1 MQSDPIAIQ
10 KTVKLYLLIGLALF
24 VCTALTVA
32 VATVPA
38 LDFGKH
44 GFDTYDCVIGL
55 LIATFKASLV
65 GAIFMH
71 LNHER
76 KTVYWVF
83 GGAFVFFFFL
93 AFLTLL
99 AKSDPIHYD
108 GFFK

>member
-1 MQSDPIAIQ
+1 METNPEAVK
-10 KTVKLYLLIGLALF
+10 KTTRLYLLVGLALF
-24 VCTALTVA
+24 AFTALTVA

-44 GFDTYDCVIGL
+44 GFDAVDCTVGL
-55 LIATFKASLV
+55 IIATVKASLV
-65 GAIFMH
+65 AAIFMH

-76 KTVYWVF
+76 KAIYWVF
-83 GGAFVFFFFL
+83 GAGLVFFFFL
-93 AFLTLL
+93 GFLTLL

>member
-1 MQSDPIAIQ
+1 MQTNPEAVK
-10 KTVKLYLLIGLALF
+10 KTARLYLLVGLALF
-24 VCTALTVA
+24 LFTALTVA

-44 GFDTYDCVIGL
+44 GFDMEDCIIGL
-55 LIATFKASLV
+55 CIAAVKSSLV
-65 GAIFMH
+65 AAIFMH

-76 KTVYWVF
+76 KAIYWIF
-83 GGAFVFFFFL
+83 GGGLVFFFFL
-93 AFLTLL
+93 GFLTLL